1 MHDAWAWNRYLSR
14 TGPEKARNAHA
25 MPMPPPHDQ
34 ASPKILIADD
44 DSTMRTMLL
53 SGLTRLGYQV
63 VVANNG
69 DQAWELL
76 QRPDA
81 PEIAILDWL
90 MPGVTGIELCR
101 RLRERKALPYTY
113 VILLTGMD
121 TLDDL
126 VTGLESGADD
136 YITKPFKVAVLNARL
151 RAGRRILD
159 LQRELLA
166 AQAQL
171 TVLANRDS
179 LTKLWNRRVILEL
192 LNRELA
198 RALREHSSLGLI
210 LLDIDHFKRV
220 NDSFGHSDGDGVLRQ
235 VAKRLHTSIRPYDNI
250 GRYGGEEFLIVT
262 PNCDVAQTIKIAE
275 RVRHALCSAPIRIS
289 SGAIPVTASLGVCTA
304 TGDQRIDANTLILAA
319 DRALY
324 RAKDLGRNRV
334 EWCSPEPSDGTPG
347 Q

>member
-1 MHDAWAWNRYLSR
+1 
-14 TGPEKARNAHA
+14 
-25 MPMPPPHDQ
+25 MPPPHDQ
-34 ASPKILIADD
+34 ASPRILIADD

-192 LNRELA
+192 LARELA

-220 NDSFGHSDGDGVLRQ
+220 NDSFGHNDGDNVLRQ
-235 VAKRLHTSIRPYDNI
+235 VAERLRTSMRPYDNI

-262 PNCDVAQTIKIAE
+262 PNCNVAQTVKVAE
-275 RVRHALCSAPIRIS
+275 RVRHALCLEPIRIS
-289 SGAIPVTASLGVCTA
+289 SGVIPITASFGVSSA
-304 TGDQRIDANTLILAA
+304 EGSQRIGANTLILAA

-334 EWCSPEPSDGTPG
+334 EWCSPEPGDGTSS